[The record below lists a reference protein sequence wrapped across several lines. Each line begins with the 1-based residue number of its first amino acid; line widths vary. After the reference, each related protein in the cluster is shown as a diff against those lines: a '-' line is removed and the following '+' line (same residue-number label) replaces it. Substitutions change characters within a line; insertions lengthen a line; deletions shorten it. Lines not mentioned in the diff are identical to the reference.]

1 MPLTVRQDNRK
12 NTATA
17 LSTMFFTSH
26 AQVSSSRYVHFAP
39 GRAPRHMR
47 DQHTVL
53 RAPHPRRRGLQER
66 ASGPGV
72 HRPPPPGPDAT
83 VVPRARPPTRR
94 TPTRRPDVRAHRHH
108 QNLVAP
114 ARIDLDRDVLDDHAL
129 DAQQLPEYPGLAHAV
144 PFPSFRSLSKT
155 KITAEHGMSPQNPRS
170 GTHYNVTRAG
180 GLLQGQQSTRNA
192 RECLVHVLGVHLPS
206 SASAEQT
213 EGHQLHV
220 LSTRDEP
227 GQADREES
235 GGSPLAAS
243 PAAERHSGRPR
254 PGDQPDR
261 ARVDGL
267 LGPVLPDR
275 DGSPPH
281 THQHLP
287 DAMGAEEVPAVEW
300 VQASEGVVARGRATR
315 PHAVRA
321 LGMDSPVPADWVVRA
336 E

>member
-39 GRAPRHMR
+39 GRAHS
-47 DQHTVL
+47 TC
-53 RAPHPRRRGLQER
+53 LQER
-66 ASGPGV
+66 ASGAGV
-72 HRPPPPGPDAT
+72 HRAPPPGPGAT

-170 GTHYNVTRAG
+170 GTHDNVTRAHRC
-180 GLLQGQQSTRNA
+180 Q
-192 RECLVHVLGVHLPS
+192 
-206 SASAEQT
+206 
-213 EGHQLHV
+213 
-220 LSTRDEP
+220 EP
-227 GQADREES
+227 GELGFLRQV
-235 GGSPLAAS
+235 GS
-243 PAAERHSGRPR
+243 R
-254 PGDQPDR
+254 
-261 ARVDGL
+261 
-267 LGPVLPDR
+267 
-275 DGSPPH
+275 
-281 THQHLP
+281 
-287 DAMGAEEVPAVEW
+287 
-300 VQASEGVVARGRATR
+300 
-315 PHAVRA
+315 
-321 LGMDSPVPADWVVRA
+321 
-336 E
+336 